1 VLVPII
7 EGQSEER
14 SIGVL
19 LRRMLGELG
28 IYDIAIA
35 RPFRVKR
42 NRVVRLGELERAL
55 QQAIRSRSGA
65 SAVLILLD
73 ADDDCPAMLGP
84 QLLKRGVCSAAL
96 PVRVVLPKAEI
107 EAWILAAI
115 ESVRGYRGIRDDATP
130 PADPESVRDAKR
142 ALSDRMVGTRGYV
155 ATDDLAALLNALDLS
170 LVAERAPS
178 FAKLQRDI
186 ASLWPRTS
194 NAGARASRA
203 QTGPPSS
210 I

>member
-19 LRRMLGELG
+19 LRRMLAELG

-42 NRVVRLGELERAL
+42 NRVVRPGELERAL
-55 QQAIRSRSGA
+55 TQAIRSRSGA
-65 SAVLILLD
+65 TAVLVLLD
-73 ADDDCPAMLGP
+73 ADDDCPATLARELLERGLG
-84 QLLKRGVCSAAL
+84 ATAL
-96 PVRVVLPKAEI
+96 PVSVVLPKAEI

-115 ESVRGYRGIRDDATP
+115 ESVRGHRGIRDDAAS
-130 PADPESVRDAKR
+130 PADPESVRNAKR
-142 ALSDRMVGTRGYV
+142 ALSNLMVGTRGYV
-155 ATDDLAALLNALDLS
+155 ATDDQAALLNALDLS
-170 LVAERAPS
+170 LAARRAPS

-186 ASLWPRTS
+186 ASL
-194 NAGARASRA
+194 AH
-203 QTGPPSS
+203 
-210 I
+210 